1 MADSTIYVRKSKRF
15 PLYRHTNGSWC
26 KRIAGKLHYFG
37 KDKAEALAA
46 YQEFVRTGRKSSS
59 RKVVGQC
66 RIADLLTAF
75 LESKLARV
83 QAGDLALGTYRGY
96 QRTAALIREV
106 FGDTLH
112 VESLQSADM
121 ATLYKALTA
130 EKENRSGDKSRRR
143 AKTVDNLVTQI
154 RVIFKFAYDEELIDR
169 PVRFSKSLPKP
180 SKKTLR
186 LERAERGDM
195 SFTPAELR
203 QVLDLCLADRYP
215 DGGSRNPDPQLHA
228 MILIAIQSGMGNADL
243 GSLEFSD
250 VDLTNGWIDLLRL
263 KTGNPRRFPLW
274 PETIQAIRKA
284 IEVRPEPA
292 DKTDANIVFI
302 TRRDRRR
309 WHVDGKLNSVG
320 LQFRR
325 LLERLGLYRER
336 RTFYSLRRTFET
348 VACELDQVATDHI
361 MGHIP
366 PADDMSAR
374 YRQKISDER
383 LQKVVDHVRQ
393 WLFSG
398 TKKLKRDR

>member
-1 MADSTIYVRKSKRF
+1 MANSTKYVRKSKRF
-15 PLYRHTNGSWC
+15 ALYRHANGSWC

-37 KDKAEALAA
+37 KDKAAAAEA
-46 YQEFVRTGRKSSS
+46 YEEFQRSGRKTSS

-83 QAGDLALGTYRGY
+83 EAGDLTAGTYANYKRA
-96 QRTAALIREV
+96 AALIREV

-112 VESLQSADM
+112 VESIQSADM
-121 ATLYKALTA
+121 ATLYKAITA
-130 EKENRSGDKSRRR
+130 ETEDEDGEKTKRR
-143 AKTVDNLVTQI
+143 AKTVDNLVTMI

-186 LERAERGDM
+186 LERAQRGDM

-215 DGGSRNPDPQLHA
+215 DQGVRNPDPQLYA
-228 MILIAIQSGMGNADL
+228 MILIAIQSGMGNADI
-243 GSLEFSD
+243 GSLEFAD
-250 VDLTNGWIDLLRL
+250 IDLKNGWIDLLRL

-274 PETIQAIRKA
+274 PETTAAIRKA

-292 DKTDANIVFI
+292 SEDDANVVFI

-309 WHVDGKLNSVG
+309 WHVDGKLNSLG

-325 LLERLGLYRER
+325 LLERLNLYRER

-348 VACELDQVATDHI
+348 VACEVDQVATDLI

-366 PADDMSAR
+366 PPDDMSAR
-374 YRQKISDER
+374 YRQRISDDR
-383 LQKVVDHVRQ
+383 LHKVVTHVRT
-393 WLFSG
+393 WLYE
-398 TKKLKRDR
+398 

>member
-1 MADSTIYVRKSKRF
+1 MADSTKYVRKSKRF
-15 PLYRHTNGSWC
+15 PLYRHANGSWC
-26 KRIAGKLHYFG
+26 KRISGKLHYFG
-37 KDKAEALAA
+37 KDKAEALEA
-46 YQEFVRTGRKSSS
+46 YQAFIRTGRKTSS

-66 RIADLLTAF
+66 RIADMLTAF
-75 LESKLARV
+75 LEAKLARV
-83 QAGDLALGTYRGY
+83 QAGDLSLGTYQGY

-106 FGDTLH
+106 FGDSLH
-112 VESLQSADM
+112 VESLTSSDM
-121 ATLYKALTA
+121 ATLYKAITA
-130 EKENRSGDKSRRR
+130 ETEGHDGTKTRRR

-154 RVIFKFAYDEELIDR
+154 RVVFKFAYDEELIDR

-186 LERAERGDM
+186 LERAARGDM

-203 QVLDLCLADRYP
+203 QVLDLCLADSYP
-215 DGGSRNPDPQLHA
+215 DGGSRNPDPQLYA

-250 VDLTNGWIDLLRL
+250 VDLENGWIDLLRL

-274 PETIQAIRKA
+274 PETVAAIRKA

-292 DKTDANIVFI
+292 DKADANVVFI
-302 TRRDRRR
+302 TRRDHRR
-309 WHVDGKLNSVG
+309 WHVDGKLNSLG

-348 VACELDQVATDHI
+348 VACEVDQVATDHI

-366 PADDMSAR
+366 PASDMSAR
-374 YRQKISDER
+374 YRQQISDAR
-383 LQKVVDHVRQ
+383 LQKVVSHVRQ
-393 WLFSG
+393 WLF
-398 TKKLKRDR
+398 D